1 MKIDLVNSFI
11 SWRMKKRFHQIEL
24 FMKYPHEVQHELLF
38 DLLDTAKNTEWG
50 KRYGFEDINSFSEFK
65 SRVPLHYYES
75 IKDEVNR
82 LRAGESN
89 IMWPGDIRWFAKSS
103 GTTDAKSKFIP
114 VTNEA
119 IEDCHFKGGKDLL
132 SMYCHNKPE
141 SKVFSGM
148 SLRLGGST
156 FINDANNQSFYGDVS
171 AIIIENLPFWVEMRS
186 TPNNKISLMN
196 EWESKIEAI
205 ANTTIKEDVTS
216 LAGVPSWMLIL
227 ARKVLH
233 KTQSQSLLEVWPNLE
248 LYMHGGVNFA
258 PYKSQFQEI
267 IPESSGFTYVET
279 YNASEGF
286 FGIQDELYSDSL
298 LLMLDFGIF
307 YEFIP
312 MTDFNGEDSQ
322 TIGLDEVKLGENYAL
337 VISTNAGLWRYI
349 IGDTIKFTSLSPYR
363 IQVTGRTKHFINAFG
378 EELIIENT
386 ETALDYACAATG
398 AQVLDYTVA
407 PVYMSD
413 KASGAH
419 EWIIEFSRMPAQIE
433 EFMQVVDLKLK
444 EINSDYEAKRHKN
457 MALRFPILHVAREN
471 LFYDWL
477 RNKGKLGG
485 QHKVPRLSNNRYHLE
500 ELLELNALEAVG

>member
-24 FMKYPHEVQHELLF
+24 FMKYPSEVQREVLF
-38 DLLDTAKNTEWG
+38 DLLDTAKSTEWG
-50 KRYGFEDINSFSEFK
+50 RRYGFENINSYEQFK

-75 IKDEVNR
+75 IIGEVNR
-82 LRAGESN
+82 LRAGETN
-89 IMWPGDIRWFAKSS
+89 IMWPGEIKWFAKSS

-114 VTNEA
+114 VSADA
-119 IEDCHFKGGKDLL
+119 IEDCHFKGGKDML
-132 SMYCHNKPE
+132 SIYCNNKPE
-141 SKVFSGM
+141 TEVFSGM

-156 FINDANNQSFYGDVS
+156 FVNDTHNQSYYGDVS

-196 EWESKIEAI
+196 EWETKIEAI

-227 ARKVLH
+227 ARKVLE
-233 KTQSQSLLEVWPNLE
+233 KTNSSNLLEVWPNLE
-248 LYMHGGVNFA
+248 LYMHGGVNFS
-258 PYKSQFQEI
+258 PYRKQFKDI
-267 IPESSGFTYVET
+267 IPPHSGFTFMET

-286 FGIQDELYSDSL
+286 FGIQDETDKDSL

-312 MTDFNGEDSQ
+312 MSQFKGEDSD
-322 TIGLDEVKLGENYAL
+322 TISLDQVKEGENYAI

-349 IGDTIKFTSLSPYR
+349 LGDTIKFTSTLPYR

-378 EELIIENT
+378 EEVIIENT
-386 ETALDYACAATG
+386 EAALDEACRVTG
-398 AQVLDYTVA
+398 AAVVDYTAA

-413 KASGAH
+413 NDTGAH
-419 EWIIEFSRMPAQIE
+419 EWIIEFSRIPE
-433 EFMQVVDLKLK
+433 NVDHFMEIVDNKIK
-444 EINSDYEAKRHKN
+444 ELNSDYEAKRHKN
-457 MALRFPILHVAREN
+457 MALRPPVLHVAREA

-477 RNKGKLGG
+477 KNKGKLGG
-485 QHKVPRLSNNRYHLE
+485 QHKVPRLSNNRHHLE
-500 ELLELNALEAVG
+500 ELLQMNTLQTA